1 MGRPIHE
8 ILRDDNV
15 YKIYPVLFYLSCNKL
30 QEVNNVYKI
39 HSASCKKVIN
49 VCKIYSTSC
58 KR

>member
-39 HSASCKKVIN
+39 HSASWKKVIN